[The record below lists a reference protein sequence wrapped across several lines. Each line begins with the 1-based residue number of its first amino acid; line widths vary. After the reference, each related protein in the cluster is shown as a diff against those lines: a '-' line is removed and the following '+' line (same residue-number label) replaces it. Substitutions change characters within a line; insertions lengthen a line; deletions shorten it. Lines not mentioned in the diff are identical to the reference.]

1 MPLIHRFVFVP
12 PKIMPL
18 MLGGFM
24 VCESMSFE
32 LI

>member
-12 PKIMPL
+12 PKIM
-18 MLGGFM
+18 LGGFM
-24 VCESMSFE
+24 VCESVNFE